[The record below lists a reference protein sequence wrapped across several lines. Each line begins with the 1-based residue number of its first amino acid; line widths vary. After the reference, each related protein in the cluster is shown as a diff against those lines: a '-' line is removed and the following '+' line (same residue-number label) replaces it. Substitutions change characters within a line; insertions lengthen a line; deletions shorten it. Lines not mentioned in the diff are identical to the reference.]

1 MKKWFLQH
9 TKDSHQMKNLVIF
22 SSGSG
27 TNVQNIAW
35 YFGQKKTAN
44 VSAVFCNNS
53 KAFVLERSKKLNIP
67 VCLFNRQQF
76 YESDHVSGCL
86 RNFDTD
92 YIILAGFLWLIPE
105 YLIKQY
111 PNRIINIHPA
121 LLPGYGGKGMFG
133 MAVHEAVIASGE
145 AESGI
150 SIHFVDEKYDHGK
163 IVFQARCPVSAGDT
177 PEMLAQKIHA
187 LEYEFYPQIIE
198 KILLGE
204 L

>member
-1 MKKWFLQH
+1 
-9 TKDSHQMKNLVIF
+9 MKNLVIF
-22 SSGSG
+22 ASGSG
-27 TNVQNIAW
+27 TNVQNIAE
-35 YFGQKKTAN
+35 YFREKNSAK

-53 KAFVLERSKKLNIP
+53 KAFVLERAKNLNIP

-76 YESDHVSGCL
+76 YESDYVSNCL
-86 RNFDTD
+86 RNFNPDF
-92 YIILAGFLWLIPE
+92 IILAGFLWLIPE
-105 YLIKQY
+105 HLIKCY

-133 MAVHEAVIASGE
+133 MAVHEAVIASGDT
-145 AESGI
+145 ESGI

-177 PEMLAQKIHA
+177 PQLLAEKIHA

-204 L
+204 R